1 MKIALGMLPELGHL
15 VPTLSLA
22 KNLRAA
28 GHEVVYLG
36 VPDFEGWILER
47 GFGFVPVFETVFPR
61 GTLTENR
68 AETAEALAAR
78 FAAYGEYLL
87 GGALESRLREAS
99 PDLVLAD
106 TLNDF
111 LMVSAWSLDIPCL
124 RLSTSL
130 PQGWAPGVPP
140 LSSPL
145 PYDASPEGLARSE
158 GAWGAL
164 LGSRTDQSSY
174 HAIKLALL
182 VHRYGYP
189 LDRIDRRGSFELE
202 LPEFPEIV
210 LGPSRLDFPRPPSDR
225 RIYAESLWLDRP
237 EVRFPWELLDG
248 RPLVYVGGGSQAHR
262 RQETLALG
270 GLAAEVAAAMPDYQ
284 FVAAM
289 PEGGP
294 GETARPP
301 NLIEVRF
308 APQLALIE
316 RSCAVIGH
324 GGLSSLKECFYHG
337 KPVVVIPGRF
347 DQPGNAARVRHH
359 GLGAVFQDS
368 SATVA
373 EVVEALRRLSSDAA
387 VRANV
392 ASVREE
398 LVTIERE
405 QPGRRWIEAYLAS
418 GAR

>member
-15 VPTLSLA
+15 APTLSLA
-22 KNLRAA
+22 RNLRGA

-36 VPDFEGWILER
+36 VADFEGWVRER

-61 GTLTENR
+61 GALTESR
-68 AETAEALAAR
+68 PETAETLAAR
-78 FAAYGEYLL
+78 FAAYGQYLQS
-87 GGALESRLREAS
+87 GALESRLREAR

-106 TLNDF
+106 ALNDF
-111 LMVSAWSLDIPCL
+111 LMLSAWSLGLPCL

-145 PYDASPEGLARSE
+145 PYDASAEGLARSE
-158 GAWGAL
+158 EAWEAL
-164 LGSRTDQSSY
+164 LRSRADQGGY
-174 HAIKLALL
+174 HAIKLASL

-189 LDRIDRRGSFELE
+189 LERIDRRGSFEME

-225 RIYAESLWLDRP
+225 RIHAESLWLERP
-237 EVRFPWELLDG
+237 EVPFPWEVLDG
-248 RPLVYVGGGSQAHR
+248 RPLVYISGGSQAHR
-262 RQETLALG
+262 RRETLALR
-270 GLAAEVAAAMPDYQ
+270 GLAAEVAAAMPEHQ
-284 FVAAM
+284 FVMAM

-294 GETARPP
+294 GEAARPS

-316 RSCAVIGH
+316 RSCVVLGH
-324 GGLSSLKECFYHG
+324 GGLGSLKECFYHG

-359 GLGAVFQDS
+359 GLGAAFDAS
-368 SATVA
+368 SVTAA
-373 EVVEALRRLSSDAA
+373 DVEEAIRRLPSDAA
-387 VRANV
+387 VQANV
-392 ASVREE
+392 ALVREE
-398 LVTIERE
+398 LVTLERE
-405 QPGRRWIEAYLAS
+405 QPGRRWIEAYLSRS
-418 GAR
+418 G